1 LWVKDVVKH
10 NFIYLPFIKTLNIM
24 GDINWLSI
32 IISALIPMVMGFA
45 WYHKALLGKPWMELT
60 GITEEK
66 AKEAN
71 MGMVFGVSIVMSLL
85 LTFFLLAN
93 TNSPGQEGEFDTFGH
108 GVIHGAFV
116 AILVVTPAFVT
127 NGLFEQRPWKLT
139 LINIFYWIVTIA
151 IMGGIID
158 AMNHFPN
165 VAPN

>member
-1 LWVKDVVKH
+1 
-10 NFIYLPFIKTLNIM
+10 M
-24 GDINWLSI
+24 GDISWLSI

-71 MGMVFGVSIVMSLL
+71 MAVVFGVSLVMSILL
-85 LTFFLLAN
+85 SFFLLGFN
-93 TNSPGQEGEFDTFGH
+93 NSPGQEGEFDTFGH
-108 GVIHGAFV
+108 GAFHGFIV
-116 AILVVTPAFVT
+116 GLLIVTPAFVT
-127 NGLFEQRPWKLT
+127 NGLFEQQPWKLT
-139 LINIFYWIVTIA
+139 LINVFYWIITIT